1 MTEFR
6 AGLSLKVKK
15 RGKTIV
21 VIEEGSGLTMS
32 DNGTINRGQG
42 VFNKARRNNGTIT
55 REGAHPV

>member
-21 VIEEGSGLTMS
+21 VIEEWSGLTMS
-32 DNGTINRGQG
+32 C
-42 VFNKARRNNGTIT
+42 NGTIT